1 MSYLTTLVKIL
12 FMAIF
17 LLLQVVSTPGAGDA
31 PASICFGTTSNG
43 RLEND
48 VKLPAKGDN
57 FQAYSLILHGAGR
70 TYVHSEVHTVVI
82 SAYAA
87 LDQTHPDKIFVYG
100 ETGWAT
106 GGRFKPHKTHQN
118 GLSVDFMV
126 PVVDGKGASVPFPT
140 SPFNK
145 YGYGIEFDAKGQF
158 EALSIDFE
166 AMAAHI
172 KSLHIEA
179 QKRGVDI
186 WRVIFDP
193 ELQPFLYQTEA
204 GPYLKTHIQIPTK
217 NSWVRHDD
225 HYHVDFKIK
234 CQPL

>member
-1 MSYLTTLVKIL
+1 MSYWKS
-12 FMAIF
+12 MATIIRIAF
-17 LLLQVVSTPGAGDA
+17 LLVLLVWSSASGGISPE
-31 PASICFGTTSNG
+31 SICYGTTANG
-43 RLEND
+43 RLENG
-48 VKLPAKGDN
+48 VKLPARGNN
-57 FQAYSLILHGAGR
+57 FQAYSLILHGVGR
-70 TYVHSEVHTVVI
+70 TYVHSEVYAVV
-82 SAYAA
+82 SNAYAV
-87 LDQTHPDKIFVYG
+87 LGQTHPEKIFVYG

-126 PVVDGKGASVPFPT
+126 PVVDEKGTSVPLPT

-145 YGYGIEFDAKGQF
+145 YGYGIEFDAQGQF

-179 QKRGVDI
+179 QKRGIDI

-193 ELQPFLYQTEA
+193 GLQPFLYRTEA
-204 GPYLKTHIQIPTK
+204 GRYLKK
-217 NSWVRHDD
+217 NVQFSKKKSWVRHDD